1 MKIGIYSDV
10 HISRNSSIMPTYLN
24 DNDILTT
31 RLRMCSD
38 SLEFMHSIFKKEKV
52 NLIVNCGDTF
62 NAHTVSADELSVYSN
77 YNYKY
82 NNPNEDDYIKEITLV
97 GNHDMYNETFN
108 TMYVKFN
115 NVIQC
120 DNPYYEYYP
129 GECELGFISY
139 EDDINKFKE
148 KLNVIIN
155 HMLPE
160 KKCLRVLFMHGDIN
174 GSKLFGTKRIENR
187 ISRQWLLEHFDIII
201 NGHIHGHEIIY
212 DSMETNKKIINI
224 GSLTTH
230 SFSDVDDHL
239 GACYILDT
247 NTGKIER
254 FINPYQI
261 LFKSYEINTLDD
273 INKVCGILGRLF
285 EIDNNFKYE
294 KNLILRLKCRYA
306 LKEIIDNEI
315 LSLPYILK
323 SKIIYTYDKLV
334 LNDSKEEIIE
344 DKNNDDPNAID
355 VQLNNKLANDFIYF
369 LNSIDDL
376 KAPLEKYINIVNEVI
391 D

>member
-10 HISRNSSIMPTYLN
+10 HISRNSSIMPIYLN
-24 DNDILTT
+24 DNDVLTT

-38 SLEFMHSIFKKEKV
+38 SLSFMRETFKKEKV
-52 NLIVNCGDTF
+52 DLIVNCGDTF
-62 NAHTVSADELSVYSN
+62 NAHTVTADELSMYSQYLYN
-77 YNYKY
+77 YN
-82 NNPNEDDYIKEITLV
+82 NEDDIEEVTLV
-97 GNHDMYNETFN
+97 GNHDMYNEQFN
-108 TMYVKFN
+108 TMYIKFK

-120 DNPYYEYYP
+120 YNPSYKYYP
-129 GECELGFISY
+129 GKCELGFISY
-139 EDDINKFKE
+139 EEDVEKFKE
-148 KLNVIIN
+148 KLDKIIN
-155 HMLPE
+155 QLCPTKE
-160 KKCLRVLFMHGDIN
+160 CLRVLFMHGDIN

-212 DSMETNKKIINI
+212 NSIETNKKIINI

-355 VQLNNKLANDFIYF
+355 AQLNNKLANDFIYF